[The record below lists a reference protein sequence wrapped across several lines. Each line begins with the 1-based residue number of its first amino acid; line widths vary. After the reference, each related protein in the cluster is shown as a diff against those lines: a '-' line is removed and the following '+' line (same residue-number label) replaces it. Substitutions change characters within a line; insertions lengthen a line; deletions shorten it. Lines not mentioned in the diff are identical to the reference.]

1 MAKAQKKEKY
11 QFIDVWTE
19 AEMKKDFF
27 PFEGPFFPTFY
38 ITNLF
43 LPGITYSLLTKTDT
57 VSGRC

>member
-38 ITNLF
+38 ITNQ
-43 LPGITYSLLTKTDT
+43 G
-57 VSGRC
+57 